1 MTAQGYVEPPSFL
14 GRKEEIKQIKLA
26 FRSKRNRGLNLKN
39 TKTLDSYFL
48 EHSIIVKGKN
58 IVSYTLK

>member
-1 MTAQGYVEPPSFL
+1 MLSHQVSLASSEKL
-14 GRKEEIKQIKLA
+14 NKLA

-39 TKTLDSYFL
+39 TNTIDSYFL